1 MDQNQNLRDNSYY
14 VEKNPKI
21 EIIRTY
27 IFLADHF
34 MGMRYLGM
42 LGLELVWADH
52 MQHTTH
58 LALVPCTLGF
68 HLNISPKIFKHLLL

>member
-1 MDQNQNLRDNSYY
+1 
-14 VEKNPKI
+14 
-21 EIIRTY
+21 
-27 IFLADHF
+27 

-68 HLNISPKIFKHLLL
+68 HLNISPKIFKHLLLLKMSNKNSHGVLK

>member
-1 MDQNQNLRDNSYY
+1 M
-14 VEKNPKI
+14 
-21 EIIRTY
+21 Y

-68 HLNISPKIFKHLLL
+68 HLNISPKIFKHL